1 MCGLVGMAGYLEPF
15 KHKNVMKDMLFLN
28 ALRGRDSTGL
38 SCVSRDKFVTT
49 RKMTVPSYE
58 FIEYPV
64 VDKAMK
70 FGDQVWMGHSRYKT
84 TGEVNRQNA
93 HPFEVLDDEGL
104 ILLVGAHN
112 GTLNNKWAV
121 EQMAGGGKFDTDSE
135 ALFNALVEQD
145 DFKAAINGFEGAW
158 SLTFY
163 DPTANSLHFCR
174 NKERPLCFAWSKD
187 RKVLLWA
194 SEPWFII
201 NAARRNN
208 MELAA
213 NERGIHCFSTAE
225 DKMYTLKIPQERD
238 KELPEMEVE
247 GGYSGKQRVPFQAGW
262 NRIWGNESDDYWQEK
277 QKAIAEGKKE
287 GTADRKADGTK
298 IITIGEPPEEKGKIR
313 GFEGEHLSIEGFRK
327 IQERGCVW
335 CKDPFDKNGGFAFLE
350 NEALV
355 CGNCIHGRHP
365 QGDCLR
371 PDEDYVD
378 PNEDFDDDLPFELGP
393 AAVNSEEYKQ
403 LMQQAAAQTV
413 G

>member
-1 MCGLVGMAGYLEPF
+1 MAGYLEPF
-15 KHKNVMKDMLFLN
+15 KHKNVMKDLLFLN

-70 FGDQVWMGHSRYKT
+70 YGDQVWMGHSRYKT

-121 EQMAGGGKFDTDSE
+121 EQMAGGDKYDTDSE
-135 ALFNALVEQD
+135 ALFNALVEQK
-145 DFKAAINGFEGAW
+145 DFKTAINGLEGAW
-158 SLTFY
+158 SLSFY
-163 DPTANSLHFCR
+163 DPTTNSVHFCR

-194 SEPWFII
+194 SEAWFII

-213 NERGIHCFSTAE
+213 NDRGVHCFSTTE
-225 DKMYTLKIPQERD
+225 DKLYTLKIPQGRD
-238 KELPEMEVE
+238 EVLPDMEVE
-247 GGYSGKQRVPFQAGW
+247 GGYSGKPPRPTFQNGW
-262 NRIWGNESDDYWQEK
+262 NRIWGNESDDYWKEE
-277 QKAIAEGKKE
+277 QKATSQGKKE
-287 GTADRKADGTK
+287 TTTDRKADGTT
-298 IITIGEPPEEKGKIR
+298 IITIGEPPKEEPKGGGIR
-313 GFEGEHLSIEGFRK
+313 GYDGEKLTLEGFRK
-327 IQERGCVW
+327 IRDKGCVW
-335 CKDPFDKNGGFAFLE
+335 CGDKFDKEGKFAFLDS
-350 NEALV
+350 EALV
-355 CGNCIHGRHP
+355 CGNCVYGRHP
-365 QGDCLR
+365 QGDCVR
-371 PDEDYVD
+371 PDEDDID
-378 PNEDFDDDLPFELGP
+378 PYEDFDDALPFELGP

-403 LMQQAAAQTV
+403 LMRQTAAKTV